1 MHSNKR
7 TVVFISGFLTP
18 TDWLSYPVDLI
29 PENINLIS
37 VYPSPTGSLHDRACQ
52 VFYELFGGTV
62 DYGKEHSDFHNHE
75 RFGRTFEKGKLAIWD
90 EDNPITIIGHSLGG
104 CTAWVLQNYL
114 AQGRFA
120 GIPTSAAW
128 VSNVICVS
136 APLNGALQVH
146 TRGKDMCHPPLVR
159 WGSSGCMVGW
169 CAQWVEY
176 FDLSIFKS
184 YMDFQQ
190 DNVAYD
196 VTIKSQLEWAKVLQT
211 FPMCRYVSVV
221 GQLLPLEVPPH
232 EQSLLTLMLRAI
244 AKLLRAELAPRIC
257 GVDTSTW
264 AARGGD
270 GLLDVYTQEYP
281 RLYEHSQ
288 GSTLQDNNAKGS
300 AYPQHRSNFLPK
312 SDVLKNPELVL
323 EPGVWHYT
331 HHHMSHLNTA
341 FGCNDTWGLLMQIVT
356 HLGQQKRTINQLACT
371 PDTATIAK
379 PDMQKVKFSFAHRE
393 ETSFGVG
400 YRQRNLYFALSLLL
414 LLWFFGYDVLDRVN
428 RLFFALCA
436 GLLCIA
442 VMFVLP
448 RHADA
453 GAPRRIYL
461 SNKKLLITD
470 VAETVYALYRLVDTF
485 SVTPV
490 INETTLLCEVVLQS
504 LLPRPLLDHANPPTS
519 VLVSVLLLFVPDI
532 WRAVACT
539 SVTTALM
546 LLT

>member
-1 MHSNKR
+1 MHSNKQ

-52 VFYELFGGTV
+52 VFYELYGGTV

-75 RFGRTFEKGKLAIWD
+75 RFGRTFEK
-90 EDNPITIIGHSLGG
+90 
-104 CTAWVLQNYL
+104 AWVLQNYL

-232 EQSLLTLMLRAI
+232 EQSLLTSMLRAI

-257 GVDTSTW
+257 GVDTSSW
-264 AARGGD
+264 AVLGGD

-281 RLYEHSQ
+281 RLYESTQ
-288 GSTLQDNNAKGS
+288 SSTLQDNNAKRS
-300 AYPQHRSNFLPK
+300 AYPQHRSSFLPK
-312 SDVLKNPELVL
+312 SDVLKNPKLVL
-323 EPGVWHYT
+323 EPGVWHYI

-341 FGCNDTWGLLMQIVT
+341 FGCNDTWSLLMQIVT
-356 HLGQQKRTINQLACT
+356 HLGQQKRAISQQPSHTL
-371 PDTATIAK
+371 DTTTIAK

-393 ETSFGVG
+393 ETSLGVA
-400 YRQRNLYFALSLLL
+400 YRQRNLYFALSLALL
-414 LLWFFGYDVLDRVN
+414 LRFFGYDVLDGEN
-428 RLFFALCA
+428 RLFFAMCA

-448 RHADA
+448 RQADA
-453 GAPRRIYL
+453 SAPRRIYL
-461 SNKKLLITD
+461 SNKKLLIAD
-470 VAETVYALYRLVDTF
+470 VVETVYAWYRLVDTF

-490 INETTLLCEVVLQS
+490 VNETTLLCEVVLQS

-519 VLVSVLLLFVPDI
+519 VLVSVLLLFAPDI